1 MKMDSFDLADL
12 EGVGPVTKKKL
23 EEAGIHNMMDLVVR
37 GPVELGEISS
47 MTPETCDKIVTIARK
62 QLAETGAITKDFASA
77 SEIYKRRQNIG
88 KITTSTEALDTL
100 LQGGVE
106 TQAITEVY
114 GEFGSGKTQ
123 FCHTMCVMV
132 QKAKEEGGL
141 DGSVLY
147 IDTEGTFRP
156 ERIITIAKA
165 HNMDPIKALDRI
177 IVARAYNSAHQVL
190 ILEEAGKTIQEE
202 NIKLILSDSTTGL
215 FRAEYLG
222 RGTLA
227 NRQQKLGRYIRLLSR
242 IAEAY
247 NCAVI
252 ATNQVSSSPDS
263 FFGDPTRPVGGN
275 IVGHASTYR
284 IYFRKGGKNKRVAK
298 IIDSPHH
305 AASEAVFELAD
316 RGIQDTED
324 YMKQIEKD
332 AKKAE
337 KEAEKTA
344 KDAEKE
350 SVKAAK
356 EAAKDAAKE
365 AKKANTAKDE
375 PAIEP
380 AKESNTAKDEPAIT
394 EPAKENNTSVHDTT
408 LEEATSNLTESD
420 FDSENNS

>member
-1 MKMDSFDLADL
+1 MNTDNFDLADL

-23 EEAGIHNMMDLVVR
+23 EDSGIHNLMDLVVR

-47 MTPETCDKIVTIARK
+47 MTPETCEKIVTTARK
-62 QLAETGAITKDFASA
+62 QLAESGAITKDFASA

-88 KITTSTEALDTL
+88 RITTSTESLDKL
-100 LQGGVE
+100 LAGGIE
-106 TQAITEVY
+106 TQAITEVF

-132 QKAKEEGGL
+132 QKSKEEGGL
-141 DGSVLY
+141 DGGVLY

-156 ERIITIAKA
+156 ERIVTIAKA
-165 HNMDPIKALDRI
+165 HNMDPEKVLDNI

-202 NIKLILSDSTTGL
+202 NIKLIISDSTTGL

-242 IAEAY
+242 IAETY

-252 ATNQVSSSPDS
+252 ATNQVSSSPDA

-275 IVGHASTYR
+275 VVGHASTYR

-305 AASEAVFELAD
+305 AATEEVFELGE
-316 RGIQDTED
+316 RGVQDTED
-324 YMKQIEKD
+324 YIKQMEKD

-337 KEAEKTA
+337 KEAEKAA
-344 KDAEKE
+344 KEAEKE
-350 SVKAAK
+350 AKRAEREAKKAAK
-356 EAAKDAAKE
+356 ESSESITETMAE
-365 AKKANTAKDE
+365 PTPEIGEPTLDE
-375 PAIEP
+375 PVTKVEEP
-380 AKESNTAKDEPAIT
+380 TLDPTETSIDKSEPQN
-394 EPAKENNTSVHDTT
+394 E
-408 LEEATSNLTESD
+408 
-420 FDSENNS
+420 

>member
-1 MKMDSFDLADL
+1 MNTDNFDLSDL

-23 EEAGIHNMMDLVVR
+23 EDSGIHNLMDLVVR

-47 MTPETCDKIVTIARK
+47 MTPETCEKIVTTARK
-62 QLAETGAITKDFASA
+62 QLAESGAITKDFASA

-88 KITTSTEALDTL
+88 RITTSTDALDKL
-100 LQGGVE
+100 LAGGIE
-106 TQAITEVY
+106 TQAITEVF

-123 FCHTMCVMV
+123 FCHTTCVTV
-132 QKAKEEGGL
+132 QKSREEGGL
-141 DGSVLY
+141 EGGVLY

-156 ERIITIAKA
+156 ERIVTIAKA
-165 HNMDPIKALDRI
+165 HNMDPETVLNNI

-202 NIKLILSDSTTGL
+202 NIKLIVSDSTTGL

-242 IAEAY
+242 IAETY

-252 ATNQVSSSPDS
+252 ATNQVSSSPDA

-275 IVGHASTYR
+275 VVGHASTYR

-305 AASEAVFELAD
+305 AATEEVFELGE
-316 RGIQDTED
+316 RGVQDTED
-324 YMKQIEKD
+324 YIKQMEKE

-337 KEAEKTA
+337 KTA
-344 KDAEKE
+344 KEE
-350 SVKAAK
+350 
-356 EAAKDAAKE
+356 EKE
-365 AKKANTAKDE
+365 AKKAEREAKKTAKDPSEPVTETVTESPEESKIDESE
-375 PAIEP
+375 PA
-380 AKESNTAKDEPAIT
+380 
-394 EPAKENNTSVHDTT
+394 
-408 LEEATSNLTESD
+408 
-420 FDSENNS
+420 SE

>member
-1 MKMDSFDLADL
+1 MNMDNFDLSDL

-62 QLAETGAITKDFASA
+62 QLAESGTITKDFASA
-77 SEIYKRRQNIG
+77 TEIYKKRQNIG
-88 KITTSTEALDTL
+88 KITTSTESLDKL
-100 LQGGVE
+100 LGGGIE
-106 TQAITEVY
+106 TQAITEIF

-123 FCHTMCVMV
+123 ICHTMCVMT
-132 QKAKEEGGL
+132 QKPKEEGGL
-141 DGSVLY
+141 DGGVLY

-156 ERIITIAKA
+156 ERVVSIAKA
-165 HNMDPIKALDRI
+165 HNMDPEKVLDRI

-202 NIKLILSDSTTGL
+202 NIKLIISDSTTGL

-242 IAEAY
+242 IAETY

-275 IVGHASTYR
+275 IMGHASTYR

-305 AASEAVFELAD
+305 AASEEVFEL
-316 RGIQDTED
+316 GEKGVQDTED
-324 YMKQIEKD
+324 YLKQMEKD

-337 KEAEKTA
+337 KEVEKLAKETA
-344 KDAEKE
+344 KQEKQT
-350 SVKAAK
+350 
-356 EAAKDAAKE
+356 
-365 AKKANTAKDE
+365 AKKNPPANPKNDQ
-375 PAIEP
+375 P
-380 AKESNTAKDEPAIT
+380 
-394 EPAKENNTSVHDTT
+394 SV
-408 LEEATSNLTESD
+408 TESPD
-420 FDSENNS
+420 LESFDESEPDIE